1 MIHSEKTNHN
11 TYLRARKSSLLTMKI
26 LLIVVGKTDQKWL
39 IDGISQY
46 TERLAHFAQFEMLVI
61 PDIRNNKNMDQNTQK
76 VREGEQIL
84 NLLQPSDDVWLLDDK
99 GREMTS
105 PEMARWLE
113 KRMAQST
120 KRLVFIIGGPYGFSP
135 DVYDRVPG
143 RLSLSR
149 MTFSHQM
156 VRLIFVEQLY
166 RAFSILNNLP
176 YHHE

>member
-1 MIHSEKTNHN
+1 
-11 TYLRARKSSLLTMKI
+11 MKI

-39 IDGISQY
+39 IDGIGQY
-46 TERLAHFAQFEMLVI
+46 AERLTHFAQFEMQVI
-61 PDIRNNKNMDQNTQK
+61 PDIKNTKNMDFQTQK

-84 NLLQPSDDVWLLDDK
+84 KLLLPSDDVYLLDDK
-99 GREMTS
+99 GKEMSS
-105 PEMARWLE
+105 PEMASWLE
-113 KRMAQST
+113 KRMSQST
-120 KRLVFIIGGPYGFSP
+120 KRLVFIIGGPYGFSQ
-135 DVYDRVPG
+135 DVYSHVPG
-143 RLSLSR
+143 KMSLSK

>member
-1 MIHSEKTNHN
+1 
-11 TYLRARKSSLLTMKI
+11 MKI
-26 LLIVVGKTDQKWL
+26 LLIVVGKTDQQWL
-39 IDGISQY
+39 TEGISQY
-46 TERLAHFAQFEMLVI
+46 IDRLSHYSQFELQVI
-61 PDIRNNKNMDQNTQK
+61 PDIRNTRSMEAQVQK

-84 NLLQPSDDVWLLDDK
+84 KLLQPSDDVWLLDDK

-143 RLSLSR
+143 CLSLSR

-176 YHHE
+176 YHHGD

>member
-1 MIHSEKTNHN
+1 MR
-11 TYLRARKSSLLTMKI
+11 L
-26 LLIVVGKTDQKWL
+26 LLIVVGKTDRQWL
-39 IDGISQY
+39 TDGIGQY
-46 TERLAHFAQFEMLVI
+46 VDRLSHFCQFEILVI
-61 PDIRNNKNMDQNTQK
+61 PDIRNTRSMEPQVQK
-76 VREGEQIL
+76 SREGEQIL
-84 NLLQPSDDVWLLDDK
+84 KLLQPSDDVYLLDDK

-105 PEMARWLE
+105 ADMARWLE
-113 KRMAQST
+113 KRMSQST
-120 KRLVFIIGGPYGFSP
+120 KRLVFIIGGPYGFSA

-143 RLSLSR
+143 RLSLSK

>member
-1 MIHSEKTNHN
+1 
-11 TYLRARKSSLLTMKI
+11 MKI
-26 LLIVVGKTDQKWL
+26 LLIVVGKTDQQWL
-39 IDGISQY
+39 TEGISQY
-46 TERLAHFAQFEMLVI
+46 IDRLSHYSQFELQVI
-61 PDIRNNKNMDQNTQK
+61 PDIRNTRSMEAQVQK

-84 NLLQPSDDVWLLDDK
+84 KLLQPSDDVWLLDDK
-99 GREMTS
+99 GREMNS

>member
-1 MIHSEKTNHN
+1 MEPQ
-11 TYLRARKSSLLTMKI
+11 
-26 LLIVVGKTDQKWL
+26 V
-39 IDGISQY
+39 
-46 TERLAHFAQFEMLVI
+46 
-61 PDIRNNKNMDQNTQK
+61 QK

-84 NLLQPSDDVWLLDDK
+84 KLIQTSDDVYLLDDK

-105 PEMARWLE
+105 PDMARWLE
-113 KRMAQST
+113 KRLSQSS
-120 KRLVFIIGGPYGFSP
+120 KRLVFIIGGPYGFSQ

-143 RLSLSR
+143 RLSLSK

>member
-1 MIHSEKTNHN
+1 
-11 TYLRARKSSLLTMKI
+11 MKI
-26 LLIVVGKTDQKWL
+26 LLIVVGKTDQQWL
-39 IDGISQY
+39 TEGISQY
-46 TERLAHFAQFEMLVI
+46 IDRLSHYSQFELQVI
-61 PDIRNNKNMDQNTQK
+61 PDIRNTRSMEAQVQK

-84 NLLQPSDDVWLLDDK
+84 KLLQPSDDVWLLDDK

-166 RAFSILNNLP
+166 RAFSIINNLP

>member
-1 MIHSEKTNHN
+1 
-11 TYLRARKSSLLTMKI
+11 MKI
-26 LLIVVGKTDQKWL
+26 LLIVVGKTDQQWL
-39 IDGISQY
+39 TEGISQY
-46 TERLAHFAQFEMLVI
+46 VERLTHFCQFEMQVI
-61 PDIRNNKNMDQNTQK
+61 PDIKNTKNMEQNVQK
-76 VREGEQIL
+76 QREGELIL

-105 PEMARWLE
+105 AETAKWIE
-113 KRMAQST
+113 KRMAQSS

-135 DVYDRVPG
+135 DVYNRVPG
-143 RLSLSR
+143 RLSLSK

-166 RAFSILNNLP
+166 RAFAILNNLP